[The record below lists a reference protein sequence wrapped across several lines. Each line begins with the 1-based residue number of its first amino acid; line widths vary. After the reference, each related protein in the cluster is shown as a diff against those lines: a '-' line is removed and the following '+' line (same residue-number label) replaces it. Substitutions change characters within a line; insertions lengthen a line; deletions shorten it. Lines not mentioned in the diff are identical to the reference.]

1 MLSQVEYKVKGLEA
15 DIAKAR
21 KRLALIDR
29 IFGCAIGVAVVL
41 VGVVLPL
48 IVR

>member
-1 MLSQVEYKVKGLEA
+1 MNVKNIEA
-15 DIAKAR
+15 DLAKAR

-29 IFGCAIGVAVVL
+29 VFGCVIGAAVVL
-41 VGVVLPL
+41 VGVILPL